1 MISDE
6 IRRLHE
12 LHQAGALTTEEFERA
27 KAKVLAG
34 AGPNER
40 STERVCLNKD
50 GGAAGNGYDAGFEA
64 RPGLGA
70 RDFKSLRRARVDR
83 WLGGVCGGLAGERVN
98 LHKDRAS
105 SGPGVGAQFEA
116 GANAFEAQIRALR
129 RSRRERW
136 LGGVCGGLNGVL
148 GLETWVWRLVFLLF
162 ALITSGFGA
171 LVYLLMWIF
180 VPEE

>member
-34 AGPNER
+34 ASPG
-40 STERVCLNKD
+40 ERVSLDKD
-50 GGAAGNGYDAGFEA
+50 GGGAAGGYGFDTRRGAG
-64 RPGLGA
+64 
-70 RDFKSLRRARVDR
+70 DFSSLRRSRADR
-83 WLGGVCGGLAGERVN
+83 WLGGVCGGLAGT
-98 LHKDRAS
+98 
-105 SGPGVGAQFEA
+105 
-116 GANAFEAQIRALR
+116 
-129 RSRRERW
+129 
-136 LGGVCGGLNGVL
+136 L
-148 GLETWVWRLVFLLF
+148 GLDTWIWRLVFTVFTIL
-162 ALITSGFGA
+162 TSGFGA

>member
-12 LHQAGALTTEEFERA
+12 LHQAGALSDAEFERA

-34 AGPNER
+34 
-40 STERVCLNKD
+40 
-50 GGAAGNGYDAGFEA
+50 
-64 RPGLGA
+64 
-70 RDFKSLRRARVDR
+70 
-83 WLGGVCGGLAGERVN
+83 ERVN
-98 LHKDRAS
+98 LDKDRTAYGPGPGS
-105 SGPGVGAQFEA
+105 GAGAGPGVGAQFEA
-116 GANAFEAQIRALR
+116 GANALEARLRALR
-129 RSRRERW
+129 RSRRDRW

>member
-12 LHQAGALTTEEFERA
+12 LHQAGALTLEEFERA

-40 STERVCLNKD
+40 INERVSLNKD
-50 GGAAGNGYDAGFEA
+50 GGSTGNFDA
-64 RPGLGA
+64 RPTPGVSS
-70 RDFKSLRRARVDR
+70 FQSLRRSRADR
-83 WLGGVCGGLAGERVN
+83 WLGGVCGGLAGT
-98 LHKDRAS
+98 
-105 SGPGVGAQFEA
+105 F
-116 GANAFEAQIRALR
+116 
-129 RSRRERW
+129 
-136 LGGVCGGLNGVL
+136 GLD
-148 GLETWVWRLVFLLF
+148 TWVWRLLF
-162 ALITSGFGA
+162 AVLTILTSGFGA

>member
-1 MISDE
+1 MIADE
-6 IRRLHE
+6 IKRLHE
-12 LHQAGALTTEEFERA
+12 LHQAGALTDAEFEQA
-27 KAKVLAG
+27 KAKV
-34 AGPNER
+34 
-40 STERVCLNKD
+40 
-50 GGAAGNGYDAGFEA
+50 
-64 RPGLGA
+64 
-70 RDFKSLRRARVDR
+70 
-83 WLGGVCGGLAGERVN
+83 LAGERVN
-98 LHKDRAS
+98 LHKDRPNHS
-105 SGPGVGAQFEA
+105 SSHSSSAGPDFQA
-116 GANAFEAQIRALR
+116 GFNSFEAQLRALR